1 MLMQTGFK
9 PAAPSN
15 TDGAP
20 FQTMVLSAILGPS
33 SQRRHRWHDYNG
45 AGRAPGPLASGRAS
59 APMQPTPNLQI
70 NITFTDNFLNNKGGC
85 VQPHKITFECRQPGR
100 HVGQHGSKSGSPKV
114 SVKLTHPSATRTLR
128 SEAAGPRLRAGRPNS
143 NGATRPPI
151 ESTMAGALACVR
163 RATVPLLT
171 KNTSFPAGAN
181 PPPLPPTHTHHPH
194 HHHHHHP
201 ARTRTYT
208 PPSHPPTHP
217 PHPPH
222 THTPSPFPPSGAG
235 WANRGECVPD
245 L

>member
-33 SQRRHRWHDYNG
+33 SQRRHRWHNG

-181 PPPLPPTHTHHPH
+181 TPPL
-194 HHHHHHP
+194 
-201 ARTRTYT
+201 
-208 PPSHPPTHP
+208 
-217 PHPPH
+217 PPH
-222 THTPSPFPPSGAG
+222 THTPPPRAHTHIHTALPPPHPPAPPPTYTHTPSPVPPSGAG